1 METAIDEPPSWLLD
15 QYAFIL
21 GGINDTS
28 LVFLV
33 GTIVLILILL
43 AISAIISGSEV
54 AFFSISHAELEKC
67 QTENKPT
74 DKLILSLLASPNELL
89 ATILI
94 INNFVNVAIITIST
108 YAIWRL
114 TEASN
119 EGAVLA
125 LMGVV
130 VTALIVFFGEIIPK
144 IYANQKGLSVARL
157 ASRLLF
163 VSMKLVRPLSWML
176 VSLTSV
182 VEKRIKRRG
191 YTGSLEHVSHALELS
206 TKVGTT
212 EQEKDILKGI
222 VHFSTIPVTQIMKSR
237 VDIEAI
243 EYSIKYHEL
252 LDKINKTG
260 FSRLPVFKEDLDTI
274 EGVLYVKDL
283 LPHINE
289 DEFFEWQKLLRTAY
303 FVPESKM
310 IDTLLKDF
318 QEKHVHM
325 AIVVDEYGGTEGLI
339 TLEDII
345 EEIVGEIKDEYDEEG
360 DFYKQI
366 DASTYDFEGKTSI
379 NDFCKIVKEDT
390 KLFDEI
396 RGESESLGGMI
407 LEVHTKLP
415 NTGEFLQFDKYTF
428 TVLSVDAKRI
438 KKIRVTIDDSLQLR
452 TN

>member
-1 METAIDEPPSWLLD
+1 M
-15 QYAFIL
+15 
-21 GGINDTS
+21 
-28 LVFLV
+28 
-33 GTIVLILILL
+33 
-43 AISAIISGSEV
+43 
-54 AFFSISHAELEKC
+54 
-67 QTENKPT
+67 
-74 DKLILSLLASPNELL
+74 
-89 ATILI
+89 
-94 INNFVNVAIITIST
+94 
-108 YAIWRL
+108 
-114 TEASN
+114 
-119 EGAVLA
+119 
-125 LMGVV
+125 
-130 VTALIVFFGEIIPK
+130 
-144 IYANQKGLSVARL
+144 
-157 ASRLLF
+157 
-163 VSMKLVRPLSWML
+163 
-176 VSLTSV
+176 
-182 VEKRIKRRG
+182 
-191 YTGSLEHVSHALELS
+191 ELS

-212 EQEKDILKGI
+212 DQEKDILKGI